1 MFALVLVLL
10 VTAVAQQPVSRPS
23 NRMWADREIRPE
35 PAREDDLRAARLRS
49 IQHDSEELS
58 ALNLTL
64 QAELQQLQKGMLAK
78 DLGDNLKKTE
88 KLAKKLRQDLG
99 Q

>member
-10 VTAVAQQPVSRPS
+10 VTGFAQQPMARPN

-35 PAREDDLRAARLRS
+35 PPRESDLRAARLQS
-49 IQHDSEELS
+49 IRHDTEELS

-64 QAELQQLQKGMLAK
+64 QAQLQQLQKGVLSK
-78 DLGDNLKKTE
+78 DLADNLKKTE